1 MAKKTKLQSPW
12 DRVAESKRIVVK
24 IGTRALISPNGDFDY
39 SVFKRIVSGIK
50 KLMAQKK
57 QVLLVSS
64 GAVSAGMT
72 RLSKNQRPLDLVQQ
86 QVMAAVGNPYLF
98 GEYAKFFGK
107 MPIAQILLTQENLS
121 HRKSYLHVKN
131 TLETALRMKIVPII
145 NENDVVSIDELA
157 GFKTGEDT
165 TYNFSDNDVL
175 SALITASIGADLLVI
190 LSDVDGF
197 YDADPLKKGASK
209 FECITEIT
217 PAMRRMAK
225 RGSSSGRGGMV
236 TKLRAAEI
244 ATRSGAN
251 FILANAKT
259 HSLYDIVNKG
269 KIGTIFC
276 STKPI
281 PRRELWMVYAAN
293 IGGSCYVDDGA
304 KKAVIKGASLLLPG
318 IFKVKGDFTKGEV
331 IELRDA
337 EGNVFAKG
345 LTNFSAQDIKR
356 FLKFMKTDDFLVVRK
371 LLSEVVSHTN
381 ICLVD

>member
-1 MAKKTKLQSPW
+1 MAKKKKLQPPW
-12 DRVAESKRIVVK
+12 DKVAQAKRIVVK
-24 IGTRALISPNGDFDY
+24 IGTRALIQPNGDFDY
-39 SVFKRIVSGIK
+39 PVFTKIANGIK
-50 KLMAQKK
+50 QLMHQDR
-57 QVLLVSS
+57 QVILVSS

-72 RLSKNQRPLDLVQQ
+72 RLDEKQRPLDLVQQ

-98 GEYAKFFGK
+98 GEYAKYFGE

-131 TLETALRMKIVPII
+131 TLETALKMKIVPII

-197 YDADPLKKGASK
+197 YDADPIQREANK
-209 FECITEIT
+209 FDCIKEIT
-217 PAMRRMAK
+217 PAMRKMAK

-236 TKLRAAEI
+236 TKIRAAEI
-244 ATRSGAN
+244 ATRAGAN
-251 FILANAKT
+251 FILANART
-259 HSLYDIVNKG
+259 HSLFDIVNTG

-281 PRRELWMVYAAN
+281 SRRELWMIYAAN
-293 IGGSCYVDDGA
+293 IGGSCYVDEGA
-304 KKAVIKGASLLLPG
+304 KNAVIKGASLLLPG
-318 IFKVKGDFTKGEV
+318 ISKVKGDFTKGEV

-337 EGNVFAKG
+337 GGKVFAKG
-345 LTNFSAQDIKR
+345 LSNFSAKDIKR
-356 FLKFMKTDDFLVVRK
+356 FLKLVNTDDFLAIRK
-371 LLSEVVSHTN
+371 ILSEVVSHTN